1 MVEWIYSGTA
11 EDEVT
16 MGNGVQQNRNTKSL
30 TVGLSGAPAI
40 EGGPRLP
47 RKGVALHTV
56 TEVADMLQVSEAWVR
71 DHSTRK
77 QPRLKCVKVG
87 KLLRYKLEDIEEFI
101 STWCQ

>member
-1 MVEWIYSGTA
+1 
-11 EDEVT
+11 
-16 MGNGVQQNRNTKSL
+16 MGNGVQQNRNTESL
-30 TVGLSGAPAI
+30 TLRLSGAPAK
-40 EGGPRLP
+40 EA

-56 TEVADMLQVSEAWVR
+56 SEVADMLQVSEAWVR

>member
-1 MVEWIYSGTA
+1 
-11 EDEVT
+11 
-16 MGNGVQQNRNTKSL
+16 MGNGVQQNRNTEDL
-30 TVGLSGAPAI
+30 PVGFSGAPAI
-40 EGGPRLP
+40 EGGPRIP

-56 TEVADMLQVSEAWVR
+56 TQVAEMLQVSEAWVR

-77 QPRLKCVKVG
+77 RPRLKCVKVG